1 MTAVGKEQ
9 RLEKE
14 RRGEKREGEEKKR
27 KRRKKKKDEPR
38 LLCAASLLS
47 PLPLFLC
54 TIFSQVVDGLG

>member
-1 MTAVGKEQ
+1 MTAVRKEP

-14 RRGEKREGEEKKR
+14 KKR
-27 KRRKKKKDEPR
+27 KAGGGKKDELQ